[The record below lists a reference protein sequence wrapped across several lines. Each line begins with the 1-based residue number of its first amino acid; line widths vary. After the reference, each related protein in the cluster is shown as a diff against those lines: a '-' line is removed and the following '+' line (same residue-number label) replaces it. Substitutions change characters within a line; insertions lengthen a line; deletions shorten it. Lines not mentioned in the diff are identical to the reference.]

1 MNYCCNIICMKGR
14 IIKIFSDFYYV
25 ETSIGVIEAKLKT
38 VLKKQNLDVVTG
50 DFVELESV
58 DTNSMQAFIT
68 GIVNRFNLIKRP
80 KVANVSQF
88 IIVSALKEPD
98 FNYEQLDRYIAH
110 CEYHNIKPILC
121 FNKEDIN
128 DNNEL
133 KDEINEVY
141 SKIGYQIIFTSA
153 LKKTGINELEPILKN
168 NTSILCGA
176 SGVGKSSLIN
186 AILKSS
192 ILKTL
197 PVSEKTKRGVHT
209 TRHCE
214 LLEIDNNSFIVDT
227 PGFSHLKFDFLL
239 PTEVQKLFREFLN
252 TDKSCKYNNCL
263 HIDEEGCS
271 LTSLIKN
278 IPASRFFSYKK
289 FISEAK
295 EYEQKISVE
304 SLKNESKVKYNKNKI
319 LTKIS
324 NKKRS
329 ASRKT
334 NKQNM
339 YKEEM

>member
-1 MNYCCNIICMKGR
+1 MNGR
-14 IIKIFSDFYYV
+14 VIKIFSDFYYV

-50 DFVELESV
+50 DFVELDSI
-58 DTNSMQAFIT
+58 DINSKQAFIS
-68 GIVNRFNLIKRP
+68 GVVNRVNLIKRP

-98 FNYEQLDRYIAH
+98 LDYEQLDRYIAH
-110 CEYHNIKPILC
+110 CEYHKIKPILC

-128 DNNEL
+128 DTEYL
-133 KDEINEVY
+133 KKKITEIY

-214 LLEIDNNSFIVDT
+214 LLEIDNNSFIFDT

-239 PTEVQKLFREFLN
+239 PIEVQNLFREFSSI
-252 TDKSCKYNNCL
+252 DKSCKYNNCL

-271 LTSLIKN
+271 LTSQIKN
-278 IPASRFFSYKK
+278 ISESRYLSYKK
-289 FISEAK
+289 FINEAK
-295 EYEQKISVE
+295 DYEQKISVE

-324 NKKRS
+324 SKKRNV
-329 ASRKT
+329 SRKT

-339 YKEEM
+339 YKKEM